1 MANNTINMNEEKL
14 ALETL
19 KALGAIDTT
28 KTRQAKKGTTC
39 FQIPTGDSRTEH
51 KTGYIRKNL
60 LSKNGSIYT
69 CYQLNPQYKT
79 IEKSINW
86 NGKEVEFERNNRMLI
101 WNRAE
106 RLKRLVLYTIKQI
119 NKSNG

>member
-1 MANNTINMNEEKL
+1 MNEEKL

-19 KALGAIDTT
+19 KALGAKDTSSPSQI
-28 KTRQAKKGTTC
+28 KRGTTC
-39 FQIPTGDSRTEH
+39 FTLPTGDCVSEH

-60 LSKNGSIYT
+60 LNKNGGIYT

-79 IEKSINW
+79 KWKAVNSF
-86 NGKEVEFERNNRMLI
+86 GMLVESDTNARMLI
-101 WNRAE
+101 YSRAE